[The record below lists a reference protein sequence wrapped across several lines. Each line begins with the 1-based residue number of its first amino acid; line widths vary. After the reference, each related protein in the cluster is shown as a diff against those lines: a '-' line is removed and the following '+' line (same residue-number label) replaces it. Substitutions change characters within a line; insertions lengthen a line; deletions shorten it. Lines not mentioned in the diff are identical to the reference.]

1 MASVDIRDDMKT
13 PRILISSAVCAAVIL
28 LASMF
33 GCNGGIGDFEPPPL
47 NDYRLDGVL
56 VKDINTGS
64 NRVAILILKDGSM
77 LPGAE
82 VLFGSDT
89 LSFNVGGFPIG
100 GVYSTT
106 VSPVTAIDSGSFV
119 VSMNDPG
126 NFNDTVHTFVAD
138 TFAITAV
145 TPFNRIIQGN
155 GSATLE
161 WTTPGGVDGFA
172 VAAVLA
178 SEAYTGAGWSV
189 FSSLSAGAGT
199 IVPDAFL
206 SADGLNPDTGLYN
219 LYVYAYSGNPDSVLS
234 ASLLPV
240 PFPQQLGDLVA
251 RPGFNSRF
259 GTIVVTLV
267 DTVRVT
273 FIP

>member
-1 MASVDIRDDMKT
+1 MKT
-13 PRILISSAVCAAVIL
+13 LRILMSLAVFATAILSAGIL
-28 LASMF
+28 
-33 GCNGGIGDFEPPPL
+33 GCNGVVGNLDQGPL
-47 NDYRLDGVL
+47 DDYRLDGVL

-64 NRVAILILKDGSM
+64 NRVAILILKGGSM
-77 LPGAE
+77 LPSAE
-82 VLFGSDT
+82 VVFGSDT
-89 LSFNVGGFPIG
+89 LSFNVAGFPIG

-106 VSPVTAIDSGSFV
+106 VSPVTAVDSGSFV

-178 SEAYTGAGWSV
+178 SKAYTGVGWSA
-189 FSSLSAGAGT
+189 FSGLSAGSGT
-199 IVPDAFL
+199 ILPDAFL

-234 ASLLPV
+234 AKLLPV
-240 PFPQQLGDLVA
+240 PFPQQLGDLVVRA
-251 RPGFNSRF
+251 GFNSRF

-267 DTVRVT
+267 DTIRVM
-273 FIP
+273 IQP